1 MKSKLF
7 IVLAAA
13 AVLGA
18 AAAGTASAA
27 GEAPAFL
34 KGKVVSSVDAS
45 LTLDAR
51 IAAAREAFL
60 KSGQGDF
67 FFTAYT
73 FPSRTLI
80 HHSINGHDGPFDVTL
95 SGGEVKFKGPG
106 EGENISSD
114 SKDKGGP
121 AGLLLVHSRSKA
133 APLTARLLD
142 PEDAYEFKT
151 IPVYWLGT
159 ADAEASVRYLG
170 GEFDRGPEK
179 LQKSLVFVISLHD
192 TPRSLDFLRK
202 TAFGTAYSHE
212 VREDA
217 VFWAGT
223 SKDVRGYEIVRD
235 VLAKTQEPELKKH
248 AVFALTLT
256 DRKEAIGELIRL
268 AKTETNHDIRKEAI
282 FWLGQKASQEAVGTL
297 KDVVDKA
304 DENDDIKDSAV
315 FAISQLPKE
324 KSVPLLVNMARSNK
338 SLSVR
343 KKAMFWLGQ
352 TDSDEAL
359 KLFEEILTK
368 KAKG

>member
-7 IVLAAA
+7 IGLAAA
-13 AVLGA
+13 AVLWA

-27 GEAPAFL
+27 PEAPGFL
-34 KGKVVSSVDAS
+34 KGKVVSGVDAS
-45 LTLDAR
+45 LALNKR
-51 IAAAREAFL
+51 IAAARDAFL
-60 KSGQGDF
+60 KAGPGDDF
-67 FFTAYT
+67 FAAYV

-80 HHSINGHDGPFDVTL
+80 HHSMNGHDGPFDVTL
-95 SGGEVKFKGPG
+95 SGGEVKLHGSKHGDD
-106 EGENISSD
+106 ISTN

-121 AGLLLVHSRSKA
+121 AGLLLAYSKSKSDPVA
-133 APLTARLLD
+133 VRLLD
-142 PEDAYEFKT
+142 PEDIYEFKT
-151 IPVYWLGT
+151 IPVYWLGA
-159 ADAEASVRYLG
+159 ADADASAGYLES
-170 GEFDRGPEK
+170 EFDRGPEK
-179 LQKSLVFVISLHD
+179 LRKSLVFVISLHE

-235 VLAKTQEPELKKH
+235 VLAKTEEPELRKH

-256 DRKEAIGELIRL
+256 DRKEATAELIRV
-268 AKTETNHDIRKEAI
+268 AKNDASRETRKEAI
-282 FWLGQKASQEAVGTL
+282 FWLGQKATQESVGTL
-297 KDVVDKA
+297 KDVVDKP
-304 DENDDIKDSAV
+304 DENEDVKDSAV

-338 SLSVR
+338 SLAVR